1 MYKRQDDLTIE
12 VADNVPADERRQM
25 GCALAS
31 RWLPFRMQD
40 GYTRKRSPHL
50 FRTVILEND
59 FLRARF
65 SPEHDG
71 RLLSLVDKRQ
81 GRELLERNP
90 VFQPC
95 NVAIRNAWISG
106 GVEWNT
112 SHIGHY
118 FLTVSPVFAARIR
131 GLDGEPALRV
141 YEWDRLHCFPW
152 QIDFFL
158 PQGSRFL
165 FARPRIIN
173 PHAYTLPMYW
183 WSNIAVPEHPDLRT
197 LAPAMDC
204 LLYTSPSPRDS

>member
-1 MYKRQDDLTIE
+1 MTELYFESYEIPAADLGEENPLPFFRGDTDDLTIE

-90 VFQPC
+90 VFQP
-95 NVAIRNAWISG
+95 
-106 GVEWNT
+106 
-112 SHIGHY
+112 
-118 FLTVSPVFAARIR
+118 VSYTT
-131 GLDGEPALRV
+131 L
-141 YEWDRLHCFPW
+141 
-152 QIDFFL
+152 
-158 PQGSRFL
+158 
-165 FARPRIIN
+165 
-173 PHAYTLPMYW
+173 TLPTIN
-183 WSNIAVPEHPDLRT
+183 SV
-197 LAPAMDC
+197 
-204 LLYTSPSPRDS
+204 